1 MLTALVVLTTRLIDE
16 VDDEADEPR
25 VGVAQVPF
33 WAGAQVSPNHTAVPA
48 SPTHPTREHSR
59 AGRPVDLWGL

>member
-1 MLTALVVLTTRLIDE
+1 MVLTALVVLTTRLIDG

-33 WAGAQVSPNHTAVPA
+33 WAGAQVSPNQKAVPA
-48 SPTHPTREHSR
+48 SPRLPTRDYSR
-59 AGRPVDLWGL
+59 AGRPVDL